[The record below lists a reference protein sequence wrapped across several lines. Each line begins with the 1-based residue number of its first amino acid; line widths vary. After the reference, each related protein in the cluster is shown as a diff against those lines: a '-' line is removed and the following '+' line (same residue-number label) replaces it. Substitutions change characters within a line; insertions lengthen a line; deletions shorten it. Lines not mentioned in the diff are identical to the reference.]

1 MKEEQ
6 HEKILQECIE
16 KGFKPVSIEK
26 RIKILEKQKKEIEES
41 ERCFNT
47 YRKQLERQ
55 FTLQEIKEK

>member
-1 MKEEQ
+1 MTEER

-16 KGFKPVSIEK
+16 KGFKPVPIKK
-26 RIKILEKQKKEIEES
+26 RVKILEKQKKKIEES

-47 YRKQLERQ
+47 DRKQLERQ